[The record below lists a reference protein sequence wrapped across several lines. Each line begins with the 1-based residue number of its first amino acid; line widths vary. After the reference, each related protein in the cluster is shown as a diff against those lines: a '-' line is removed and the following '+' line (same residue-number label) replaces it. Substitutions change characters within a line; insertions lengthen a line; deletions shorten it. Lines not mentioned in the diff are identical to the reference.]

1 VVTDMGVLECDPQT
15 KQLVL
20 TAVHPGV
27 DVEAVRAET
36 EWDLRVSD
44 DLRRTE
50 PPTVEELTVL
60 RELTSR

>member
-1 VVTDMGVLECDPQT
+1 MGVLEPDPQSR
-15 KQLVL
+15 QLIL

-27 DVEAVRAET
+27 DVKAVRAET
-36 EWDLRVSD
+36 QWDLRVSD

-50 PPTVEELTVL
+50 PPTEEELQSL